1 MGERFSQKL
10 KRTVRTA
17 LWPLPGPPPNPPA
30 SHLQAS
36 AHHLLH
42 TPTPT
47 PTPFPG
53 PTALRSHPREA
64 TGPHIWVEGSQ
75 NSLSPTLQALSK
87 WVLALSLSNP
97 GRYRWGHTSSSGAQR
112 GCVPSLRSHSLPM
125 VYPALEP
132 SPFL

>member
-10 KRTVRTA
+10 KRTVRAA